1 MEKGCKK
8 RLKTAK
14 TVHLAAI
21 IGYFCFIQSYCMR
34 IYIIVIC
41 LFISAVAM
49 AQPKSTVQYTMT
61 KEELMAKRKELQDD
75 IAETEKRLRMISNDK
90 QTTMSQLRD
99 LQNKLAL
106 RQRLISNINDEMND
120 IDRTI
125 RNSSKEVGNL
135 KTKLEELK
143 IRYAQSIRYSYQS
156 RSSYDMI
163 AFLFSSRDFNDALR
177 RMKYLKKF
185 RDFRKQQVEQI
196 KTTQSTLQHKIGVL
210 ASEKQQKD
218 KLLNTEEEQKK
229 YLMEETDHTNRVI
242 EDLKGKEGE
251 LMKNVEK
258 NRVIA
263 KRVNAA
269 INRIIENEIAKAAKE
284 AEEAEKKRIEEEKK
298 KTAALTTVPAPPTK
312 TETPRPAASNNPPP
326 ADIPTR
332 PRPVRESQP
341 LLLTPTD
348 VALAENFEGNM
359 GKLYWPVDK
368 GFISDHFGTHPHP
381 IETRVMIENTGVD
394 IQTSA
399 DAPVRAVFDGTV
411 TSVSYIAGNMM
422 VLIKHGNYF
431 TVYNNMK
438 SASVKKDEQVK
449 ARQQIGIVALNDE
462 GEPTIKFQI
471 WKAMKK
477 GSVKLNPETWL
488 GRAR

>member
-1 MEKGCKK
+1 
-8 RLKTAK
+8 
-14 TVHLAAI
+14 
-21 IGYFCFIQSYCMR
+21 MR
-34 IYIIVIC
+34 IYFFSIC
-41 LFISAVAM
+41 LLMFAVAG
-49 AQPKSTVQYTMT
+49 AQVQPQPKQAVQYTMT

-75 IAETEKRLRMISNDK
+75 IAETEKRLRMITNDK

-106 RQRLISNINDEMND
+106 RQRLIANINDEMND
-120 IDRTI
+120 IDKTI

-143 IRYAQSIRYSYQS
+143 IHYVQSIRYSYQS

-163 AFLFSSRDFNDALR
+163 AFLFSSHDFNDALR

-185 RDFRKQQVEQI
+185 RDFRRQQVEQI
-196 KTTQSTLQHKIGVL
+196 KSTQNQLQRKIGVL
-210 ASEKQQKD
+210 NSEKQQKD

-229 YLMEETDHTNRVI
+229 YLIEETDHTNRVI

-251 LMKNVEK
+251 LMKNIEK
-258 NRVIA
+258 NRMIA
-263 KRVNAA
+263 KRVSKA
-269 INRIIENEIAKAAKE
+269 INDIIEREIAKAARE

-298 KTAALTTVPAPPTK
+298 KTAAVTTVAPPPTK
-312 TETPRPAASNNPPP
+312 TEAPKPVASNNPPP
-326 ADIPTR
+326 AEIPSR

-348 VALAENFEGNM
+348 VALSENFEGNM

-381 IETRVMIENTGVD
+381 IEKQVMIKNDGVD
-394 IQTSA
+394 IQTTP
-399 DAPVRAVFDGTV
+399 DAPVRAVFEGTV
-411 TSVSYIAGNMM
+411 TSVVYIAGNVM

-431 TVYNNMK
+431 TIYNNMK
-438 SASVKKDEQVK
+438 SASVKKDEHVS
-449 ARQQIGIVALNDE
+449 ARQQIGVVAENEE

-471 WKAMKK
+471 WKAGKK
-477 GSVKLNPETWL
+477 GAAGVNPEVWL
-488 GRAR
+488 GKAR

>member
-1 MEKGCKK
+1 
-8 RLKTAK
+8 
-14 TVHLAAI
+14 
-21 IGYFCFIQSYCMR
+21 
-34 IYIIVIC
+34 
-41 LFISAVAM
+41 
-49 AQPKSTVQYTMT
+49 
-61 KEELMAKRKELQDD
+61 MAKRKELQDD
-75 IAETEKRLRMISNDK
+75 IAETEKRLQLVKNDK
-90 QTTMSQLRD
+90 QATMSQLRD

-106 RQRLISNINDEMND
+106 RQRLISNINDEMDD
-120 IDRTI
+120 IDKTI
-125 RNSSKEVGNL
+125 RNSSKEVGSL

-143 IRYAQSIRYSYQS
+143 IRYAQSIRYAYQT
-156 RSSYDMI
+156 RSSYDML

-196 KTTQSTLQHKIGVL
+196 KSTQVQLQRKIGVL
-210 ASEKQQKD
+210 NSEKQQKD
-218 KLLNTEEEQKK
+218 RLLDTEEEQKK
-229 YLMEETDHTNRVI
+229 VLLQETDHTNQVMQ
-242 EDLKGKEGE
+242 ELKGRESE
-251 LMKNVEK
+251 LLSNIEK
-258 NRVIA
+258 NRIIA

-298 KTAALTTVPAPPTK
+298 KAAATAATNPVPAK
-312 TETPRPAASNNPPP
+312 TNVSGTVVTGNPPP
-326 ADIPTR
+326 APTAAAPR
-332 PRPVRESQP
+332 PRPAHTESQP
-341 LLLTPTD
+341 LLSTPTE

-381 IETRVMIENTGVD
+381 IETKVMIENTGVD

-438 SASVKKDEQVK
+438 SASVKKDEQVR
-449 ARQQIGIVALNDE
+449 ARQQIGIVAENDE

-477 GSVKLNPETWL
+477 GSVKLNPEIWL
-488 GRAR
+488 GKAR